1 MCHGAAGTVATA
13 APVTVAPALLPFA
26 LPLVVPVSSSCVP
39 LSPEPR
45 HLLPRLWWPP
55 RHVCVCGKQ
64 QECLCPD
71 MCVCDVDAT
80 AATRQPPA
88 ATKKD
93 ATASGADAAACAA
106 AATHPVSLHCT
117 ELPPLPP
124 SLPSLLSLSLSAL
137 AQTSH
142 AVLCSARWGSCCR
155 ALSLFICQMSSSSCR
170 SASFSN
176 FCAKRFSFTVAVV
189 LSCVTRRGRQSRGMP
204 SDYLFSHVL
213 PHSDHG
219 FSMAPPSWKQMER
232 KRSSE
237 KDRSL

>member
-1 MCHGAAGTVATA
+1 MLLLLLLPLLLGGGLRKVLGLAELLGGLCHGAAGTVATA

-117 ELPPLPP
+117 ELPPLP
-124 SLPSLLSLSLSAL
+124 LPYLLSSLSLSLRL
-137 AQTSH
+137 HRPVTQ
-142 AVLCSARWGSCCR
+142 SCVQHGGDP
-155 ALSLFICQMSSSSCR
+155 AAELSLFLSVKCPPLHAALPLSPIFVRNAFLSQWLL
-170 SASFSN
+170 
-176 FCAKRFSFTVAVV
+176 FCLA
-189 LSCVTRRGRQSRGMP
+189 
-204 SDYLFSHVL
+204 
-213 PHSDHG
+213 
-219 FSMAPPSWKQMER
+219 
-232 KRSSE
+232 
-237 KDRSL
+237 